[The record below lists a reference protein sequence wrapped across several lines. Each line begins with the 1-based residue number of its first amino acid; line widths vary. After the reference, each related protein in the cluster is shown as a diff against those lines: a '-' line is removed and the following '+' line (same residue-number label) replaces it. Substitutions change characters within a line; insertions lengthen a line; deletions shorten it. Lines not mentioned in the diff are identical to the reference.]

1 MEIDSKD
8 MTFNIPKDKLEKVVE
23 KLEALKRGTRKGR
36 RVGVTKVAQVVG
48 LLQSVRLTTGSIV
61 AIMTRALYVEVARA
75 ATWISFI
82 TITGLAK
89 FEVIWWLDNLN
100 SVTKFPI
107 AEGSVSQ
114 PYCPATFSLAE
125 PVPFLGGTVKENC
138 T

>member
-61 AIMTRALYVEVARA
+61 AIMTRA
-75 ATWISFI
+75 
-82 TITGLAK
+82 
-89 FEVIWWLDNLN
+89 
-100 SVTKFPI
+100 
-107 AEGSVSQ
+107 GSWGWKLT
-114 PYCPATFSLAE
+114 PRT
-125 PVPFLGGTVKENC
+125 
-138 T
+138 